1 MQKGINKYAHVIT
14 KEVLTEA
21 LQTTSTRE
29 ELLYVLFIQN
39 GLEPNGVRITLLS
52 HVYTLIKRYGLEEL
66 RQYSNIKAKKDR
78 GALQGEEAMF
88 CKNSTYSNQYLKQY
102 ILKNDLLPYKCAN
115 AGCPTN
121 LYCKDGLWCGQPL
134 PLDLDHIDGDKHN
147 NEWNNLRILCKI
159 CHGQTDTYCA
169 KNAKLRKINPIRC
182 CIDCGKQVKKKNST
196 RCKNCNVRGVAAQ
209 GLMRLTKEALQELI
223 DKYSMEEI
231 RVMFKITPETVKGRC
246 EELGVEV
253 KPRGY
258 WQKKENIIQRPNK
271 SDYGR

>member
-29 ELLYVLFIQN
+29 ELLHVLFVQN

-78 GALQGEEAMF
+78 GALQGEEAIL
-88 CKNSTYSNQYLKQY
+88 CKDSTYSNAYVKQY
-102 ILKNDLLPYKCAN
+102 IKKRNLIPYECAH
-115 AGCPTN
+115 ADCLTR
-121 LYCKDGLWCGQPL
+121 LYCQNGLWRGSPL
-134 PLDLDHIDGDKHN
+134 CIDLDHIDGNNAN
-147 NEWNNLRILCKI
+147 NELSNLRFLCKL
-159 CHGQTDTYCA
+159 CHAQTDTYCI
-169 KNAKLRKINPIRC
+169 KNTKRKKVLKYC
-182 CIDCGKQVKKKNST
+182 VDCGGALSNKANS
-196 RCKNCNVRGVAAQ
+196 RCKNCNVRGAAAQ

-223 DKYSMEEI
+223 DKYSMDEI